1 MKKLNNYYKRF
12 KLYKTKKKYQQI
24 ILKNI
29 RMNFKEEFKHQIRNS
44 KHKIVQIQ
52 TNKLKF

>member
-1 MKKLNNYYKRF
+1 MKKLNNCYKRF

-29 RMNFKEEFKHQIRNS
+29 RMSFKEEFKHQIRNL